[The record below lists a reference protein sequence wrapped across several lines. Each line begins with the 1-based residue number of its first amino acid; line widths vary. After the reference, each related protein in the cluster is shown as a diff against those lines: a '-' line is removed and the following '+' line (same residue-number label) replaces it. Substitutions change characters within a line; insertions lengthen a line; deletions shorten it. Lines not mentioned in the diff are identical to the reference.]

1 MISVYG
7 AEGIT
12 RRGQAYDLLGLAAK
26 ERWALSPQPPI
37 LRDEGGK
44 PRYEGAPERHFNL
57 SHSGSLALYA
67 LGDAPVGADIQIVA
81 PHRPGL
87 PGRVCS
93 PTELE
98 WLERGDTW
106 ERFTQLWV
114 FKEALGKF
122 RGTGLT
128 HPIRD
133 MEVPVPKDGPGLYS
147 AHGLWFRLYRGD
159 GWYAAVCGQTPP
171 PAEIR
176 WLTL

>member
-67 LGDAPVGADIQIVA
+67 LGDAPVGAEPVGSDSAGPVGFDSVGSWI
-81 PHRPGL
+81 
-87 PGRVCS
+87 S
-93 PTELE
+93 PWSRSGASSET
-98 WLERGDTW
+98 
-106 ERFTQLWV
+106 F
-114 FKEALGKF
+114 
-122 RGTGLT
+122 
-128 HPIRD
+128 P
-133 MEVPVPKDGPGLYS
+133 S
-147 AHGLWFRLYRGD
+147 S
-159 GWYAAVCGQTPP
+159 
-171 PAEIR
+171 
-176 WLTL
+176 